1 MLDILFPDGR
11 DPALWLFLF
20 SFMWSVIS
28 FIFAQFDKISKLLI
42 CWPRVTTEYRDFIVH
57 IIQWCLWPEHKY
69 IPYESCENLW
79 FTRDG
84 VKLTGFYNRPVPSS
98 SRGARWGK
106 VALATTATSTRH
118 CSLHSV
124 HIIALAINLLLH
136 SGYFSMCMVGCG
148 CMHVF
153 SAWQWTFGCCYN
165 VHSSVSFWKRERK
178 KKSKQQYLFC
188 SRKLIINIQ
197 S

>member
-98 SRGARWGK
+98 CPGARWGK

-124 HIIALAINLLLH
+124 HIITQTINLLLN
-136 SGYFSMCMVGCG
+136 SGYFLRVWLVVGACMYLVYDSGRLG
-148 CMHVF
+148 VVIM
-153 SAWQWTFGCCYN
+153 SIIL
-165 VHSSVSFWKRERK
+165 SLSVSVWEREK
-178 KKSKQQYLFC
+178 KEIKVAISLLF
-188 SRKLIINIQ
+188 KETHY
-197 S
+197 